1 MKSRKQ
7 FRAARGVLVLLS
19 AFALCIG
26 AVAVTWAVGEVP
38 QSEVYDGLAS
48 TAYTSSYMNRGSY
61 SGSVNSV
68 GYYDAATVVVG
79 AGAEEEIAFASP
91 TFTLFSRYAKSSA
104 ARALDTRPFVGFS
117 LSIK

>member
-1 MKSRKQ
+1 MTNEKLRTARRG
-7 FRAARGVLVLLS
+7 FRLS
-19 AFALCIG
+19 CVAALCIG
-26 AVAVTWAVGEVP
+26 AAVVTWAVGEMP
-38 QSEVYDGLAS
+38 QTEVYDGLANTTYS
-48 TAYTSSYMNRGSY
+48 SSYMNRGSY

-91 TFTLFSRYAKSSA
+91 TFTLFGRYAKSSA
-104 ARALDTRPFVGFS
+104 ARPLNARPLVGFT

>member
-1 MKSRKQ
+1 MKNEKYRMARRG
-7 FRAARGVLVLLS
+7 FRFLCVAAVCV
-19 AFALCIG
+19 G
-26 AVAVTWAVGEVP
+26 AAAVTWAVGEMP
-38 QSEVYDGLAS
+38 QTEVYDGLANTTCS
-48 TAYTSSYMNRGSY
+48 SSYMNRGSY

-91 TFTLFSRYAKSSA
+91 TFTLFGRYAKSSA
-104 ARALDTRPFVGFS
+104 ARPLNARPLVGFT

>member
-1 MKSRKQ
+1 MRSEMHRTARRD
-7 FRAARGVLVLLS
+7 FRLSCAA
-19 AFALCIG
+19 ALCVG
-26 AVAVTWAVGEVP
+26 AAVVTWAVGEMP
-38 QSEVYDGLAS
+38 QTEVYDGLANTTYS
-48 TAYTSSYMNRGSY
+48 SSYMNCGSY

-91 TFTLFSRYAKSSA
+91 TFTLFGRYAKSSA
-104 ARALDTRPFVGFS
+104 ARSLDTRPFKGFI